1 MPRLRARPED
11 SFLHANPSL
20 FRPIVA
26 AFLFVFLAAT
36 TGCSNDPGRGSV
48 KGKITVDGKPLPKG
62 MITFLSEAG
71 NKDPFSSAIVNG
83 EYAIPDMPAAA
94 AKVYIILPLSDEPL
108 QVDKGDLM
116 APVRPGRVSKLTVNE
131 KYQNSAT
138 SGLEFTLQKG
148 ENTYD
153 INLNP

>member
-1 MPRLRARPED
+1 
-11 SFLHANPSL
+11 
-20 FRPIVA
+20 
-26 AFLFVFLAAT
+26 
-36 TGCSNDPGRGSV
+36 
-48 KGKITVDGKPLPKG
+48 
-62 MITFLSEAG
+62 
-71 NKDPFSSAIVNG
+71 
-83 EYAIPDMPAAA
+83 
-94 AKVYIILPLSDEPL
+94 
-108 QVDKGDLM
+108 M